1 MPTEAFSLTTFSTEL
16 ADLVER
22 ASAFVVSVHG
32 RPRRPSSGLV
42 FASELVVTADHTLE
56 RDEQLAVQAGDAR
69 YPATLAGRDAAT
81 DVAVLRVP
89 GLRTGE
95 PKRADGVRVGAFV
108 VSVSRTGSGGV
119 SAGVGVISAIGGPL
133 RTGRGIALPQII
145 RTDAAARPG
154 TSGGVIVDA
163 AGGVL
168 GMTTSALLR
177 GFPVAIPSGSLWEIA
192 GALAADQGVKRGYL
206 GVGIQPVRLPER
218 QRAGRGERGVLI
230 VSLAPGGAADKAG
243 LLVGDVV
250 VAFNEQPMEDADDLQ
265 DALAATAPDASAAL
279 DVLRGGALQRVTV
292 VVGERPRE

>member
-95 PKRADGVRVGAFV
+95 PTRGDGVRVGAFV

-119 SAGVGVISAIGGPL
+119 SAGVGVISAVGGPL
-133 RTGRGIALPQII
+133 RTGRGIALPQVI

-163 AGGVL
+163 AGRVL
-168 GMTTSALLR
+168 GMTTTALLR
-177 GFPVAIPSGSLWEIA
+177 GFPVAIPSASLWEIA

-230 VSLAPGGAADKAG
+230 VSLAPGGAADRTG

-250 VAFNEQPMEDADDLQ
+250 VAFNERPIEDADDLQ
-265 DALAATAPDASAAL
+265 DALAATAPDAPAAL

>member
-1 MPTEAFSLTTFSTEL
+1 MSAETFSLTSFSTTL
-16 ADLVER
+16 TDLVER
-22 ASAFVVSVHG
+22 TSAFVVSVHG

-42 FASELVVTADHTLE
+42 FAPELVVTADHTLE
-56 RDEQLAVQAGDAR
+56 RDEQLAVQVDETR

-89 GLRTGE
+89 GLKTGE
-95 PKRADGVRVGAFV
+95 PERSDAVRVGAFV
-108 VSVSRTGSGGV
+108 MSLSRTGSGGI

-133 RTGRGIALPQII
+133 RTGRGIALPQVI

-154 TSGGVIVDA
+154 TSGGAIVDT
-163 AGGVL
+163 AGRVL

-177 GFPVAIPSGSLWEIA
+177 GFPVAIPSASLWEIA
-192 GALAADQGVKRGYL
+192 GALAANQGVKRGYL
-206 GVGIQPVRLPER
+206 GIGIQPVRLPER

-230 VSLAPGGAADKAG
+230 ASMAPGGAADRTG

-250 VAFNEQPMEDADDLQ
+250 VGFNEQPIEDADDLQ

-279 DVLRGGALQRVTV
+279 DVLRGGVLQRVTV